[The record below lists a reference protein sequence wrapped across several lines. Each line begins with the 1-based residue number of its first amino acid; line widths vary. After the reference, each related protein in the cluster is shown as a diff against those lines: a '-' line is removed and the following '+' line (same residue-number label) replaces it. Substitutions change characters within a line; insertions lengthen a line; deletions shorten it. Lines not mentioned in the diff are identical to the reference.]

1 MCRRASFLAI
11 RGGKVAWKLYSD
23 SHDEIIQQE
32 GLEDLELCK
41 RNFIRIEVCP
51 KVNPFSRDPNDWVV
65 EEDEASDTFP
75 SWYDRE
81 EWVPRILDELVYRR
95 IPEEIQNGIYG
106 GALDLSG
113 TGITRLPE
121 GLSVGGSLD
130 LSGTGI
136 TSLPEGLSVGGWLD
150 LRGTGVTSLPE
161 GLSVGGR
168 IYGRS

>member
-51 KVNPFSRDPNDWVV
+51 KVNPFSRDPAEW
-65 EEDEASDTFP
+65 EIHEDEDETELP
-75 SWYDRE
+75 SWYNRE
-81 EWVPRILDELVYRR
+81 EWYTPIMDELVYRR
-95 IPEEIQNGIYG
+95 IPQEIQNGIY
-106 GALDLSG
+106 
-113 TGITRLPE
+113 
-121 GLSVGGSLD
+121 GGSLD

-150 LRGTGVTSLPE
+150 LRGTGITSLPE